1 MRSVYILRW
10 VLMAVLAATLT
21 FAVMAC
27 GSAEEP
33 APAPTTEDMAAAI
46 QQAMAAQQ
54 PGVTAEDMAAAIQQA
69 MAAQQPGVTT
79 EDVASEI
86 SKALRAQPGG
96 VTSEEMAAAIQSA
109 MQAQQ
114 PGVTT
119 EDVASEISKALRAQP
134 GGVTSQEMA
143 AAISGALAEQPGVT
157 TGDVAEEIAKA
168 LRAQPG
174 GVTEEQM
181 AMAIES
187 ALKAQPG
194 VSQEDIQMAVESAVE
209 SAVGAALE
217 ARQASDEAL
226 ARAVS
231 ATAPI
236 VANPNG
242 KYGGTLNLGDY
253 VFPNL
258 AFAPYEEPGTLHKN
272 IAPIYGGLIGF
283 NGETEDIWDIR
294 GDLADSWVA
303 SPDLKKYAFTINTN
317 ATWHDGKPVTA
328 EDVAWSLNH
337 MLEPS
342 PAIRPTNHLLKTYL
356 PHGGARAL
364 DSRTVQLNLGLA
376 SAEFLPVFAMSYHFL
391 YQRDYVEATLAD
403 GGDFTWEDQ
412 MGFGPF
418 TPGEKVN
425 DVSFEL
431 FRNENYYKEGI
442 PYVDRIK
449 NFNLPEGPS
458 MIAAFATGQIHA
470 NSMHQITPYSNAEAL
485 QLQMEHGDKVTV
497 EFFAPNGPVGLIM
510 SVQPPFDDVRMRQAF
525 NLAFDR
531 HEFVEVFGA
540 GPGTDAIGGW
550 FGADTFFGFTTAEYL
565 EMPGFRQGPMGEKHP
580 DDIAEAKRLIAE
592 WEADHPDGF
601 TNEVGTD
608 HYTYTPGEGHSF
620 TTMTR
625 ISSNK
630 VAWAELAVEQLNRFL
645 DIDGAVIPI
654 DSAAGIE
661 RYFDKSGPGGAGSY
675 FFAGQDQGLMMLP
688 NILTS
693 TIMNLN
699 PATGWQTLMPEW
711 FYDAH
716 EAQKIETD
724 PEKRVELIRKM
735 QRFLIEE
742 DPGPLLTL
750 YQQSNSVTWSK
761 KLKNFNMPPNH
772 YANMMWEQ
780 VWLDE

>member
-1 MRSVYILRW
+1 MGSVYLLRW
-10 VLMAVLAATLT
+10 ILMAVLAATLMFT
-21 FAVMAC
+21 AMAC
-27 GSAEEP
+27 GSAE
-33 APAPTTEDMAAAI
+33 APTPPTPVPVDVAAI
-46 QQAMAAQQ
+46 VQQAMEAQQ
-54 PGVTAEDMAAAIQQA
+54 PGVTAEGVAGAIQSA
-69 MAAQQPGVTT
+69 LAQQPGVTT
-79 EDVASEI
+79 EDVGAEI
-86 SKALRAQPGG
+86 A
-96 VTSEEMAAAIQSA
+96 
-109 MQAQQ
+109 
-114 PGVTT
+114 
-119 EDVASEISKALRAQP
+119 KALRAQP

-143 AAISGALAEQPGVT
+143 GAISSALADRPGVT
-157 TGDVAEEIAKA
+157 TDDMAAEIAKA

-181 AMAIES
+181 AMAVES

-194 VSQEDIQMAVESAVE
+194 VSQEDIQRAVE

-217 ARQASDEAL
+217 ARQASDDAL
-226 ARAVS
+226 AKAVS

-258 AFAPYEEPGTLHKN
+258 AFGPYEEPGTLHKN
-272 IAPIYGGLIGF
+272 VAPIYGGLIGF
-283 NGETEDIWDIR
+283 NGETKDIWDIR

-303 SPDLKKYAFTINTN
+303 SPDLKKYVFTINNN

-328 EDVAWSLNH
+328 DDVAWSLNY

-356 PHGGARAL
+356 PHGGTRAL
-364 DSRTVQLNLGLA
+364 DPRTVQLNLGLA

-391 YQRDYVEATLAD
+391 YQKDYVEATLAE
-403 GGDFTWEDQ
+403 GGDFRWEDQ
-412 MGFGPF
+412 IGFGPF

-431 FRNENYYKEGI
+431 FKNVDYYKDGI

-449 NFNLPEGPS
+449 NFSLPEGPS

-485 QLQMEHGDKVTV
+485 QLGLDHGDKVTV

-510 SVQPPFDDVRMRQAF
+510 SVHPPFDDVRMRQAF

-565 EMPGFRQGPMGEKHP
+565 EMPGFRRGPNGEKHP

-608 HYTYTPGEGHSF
+608 HYTYIPGEGHSF

-654 DSAAGIE
+654 DSAGGIE

-699 PATGWQTLMPEW
+699 PTTGWQTLMPEW

-716 EAQKIETD
+716 EAQKVEAD
-724 PEKRVELIRKM
+724 PAKRVELIRKM

-761 KLKNFNMPPNH
+761 NLKNFNTPPNH
-772 YANMMWEQ
+772 YANMMWEH
-780 VWLDE
+780 VWLEE